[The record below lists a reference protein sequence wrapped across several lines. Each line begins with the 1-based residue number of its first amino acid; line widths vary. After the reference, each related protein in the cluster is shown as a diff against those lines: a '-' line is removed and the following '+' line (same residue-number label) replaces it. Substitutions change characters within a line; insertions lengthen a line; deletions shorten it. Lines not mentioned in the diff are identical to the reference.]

1 MRAPALLAA
10 LLFGCTT
17 LAAAQPAFADVD
29 PTTRAAAVALFDEGR
44 KLKAEGKLAE
54 ACPKLEQSQRM
65 DPGVGTL
72 FHLSDCYER
81 QGRTA
86 SAWVGFREVAS
97 EAKAAKRE
105 EQERVARER
114 AAALEPKLTRLVIEV
129 DPAAPPG
136 IVVRRDGAP
145 VAKELWGSKL
155 PVDPGETRVEASAEG
170 YEAFSSKSRVEGE
183 GQVVTIRI
191 PALTKRAGAQP
202 PLVAPPPATPPPAA
216 PVAPA
221 APPESEPAPPGA
233 AASGGGSPRGTI
245 GLVVA
250 GVGVVGLGVGTFLGL
265 GAKSTF
271 DDSDPHCDDA
281 GKCDQTGVDLRSD
294 AVDQGNLAT
303 IVFIGGGVLAATG
316 VVLWATAPGNDA
328 DDAKTGVIPL
338 RVVASPG
345 GLRLDGHF

>member
-1 MRAPALLAA
+1 
-10 LLFGCTT
+10 
-17 LAAAQPAFADVD
+17 VD

-170 YEAFSSKSRVEGE
+170 YEAFSSKSRVEGRRPGRHHPHPRLDE
-183 GQVVTIRI
+183 ARRRAAAPRRASARDSSARGACRPGRSSGERTRPPWARGFGGRVDAWHGGFDRRRSRRGGPGGRHVPRPRGQVHLR
-191 PALTKRAGAQP
+191 RQR
-202 PLVAPPPATPPPAA
+202 
-216 PVAPA
+216 
-221 APPESEPAPPGA
+221 S
-233 AASGGGSPRGTI
+233 
-245 GLVVA
+245 
-250 GVGVVGLGVGTFLGL
+250 
-265 GAKSTF
+265 
-271 DDSDPHCDDA
+271 HCDDA
-281 GKCDQTGVDLRSD
+281 GQCDQTGVDLRSD

-328 DDAKTGVIPL
+328 DDAKTGAIPL
-338 RVVASPG
+338 RVVATPA